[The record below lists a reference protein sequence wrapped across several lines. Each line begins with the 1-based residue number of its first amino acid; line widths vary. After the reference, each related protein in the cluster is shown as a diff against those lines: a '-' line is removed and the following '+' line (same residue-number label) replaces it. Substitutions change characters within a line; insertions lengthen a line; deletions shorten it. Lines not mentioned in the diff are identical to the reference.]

1 MNWVGKGRNHE
12 RGKNE
17 VFLLLCVQGNY
28 SVILNQ
34 ALDIT
39 IKSTR

>member
-1 MNWVGKGRNHE
+1 MNWVGKGRNHT

-17 VFLLLCVQGNY
+17 VFLLQHVQGNY
-28 SVILNQ
+28 SVILNR
-34 ALDIT
+34 ALGIT